1 MSCTF
6 TFDIL
11 LNVFSDGQL
20 DGSLTDLG
28 QIRARKSFGDF
39 SHITHVH
46 GFSHWSFPQI
56 GFQNGTSGGFIGQ
69 RDIDQLVKTSRTQNS
84 RINDVRSKKRN
95 NFSFNLTGNCH
106 YILKKNM
113 KNSLKSLNSSKI
125 LRFTKTSNKGKFT
138 KIG

>member
-1 MSCTF
+1 MASSKCFLDTSATSLSPSSTSIAPPRLNF
-6 TFDIL
+6 EL
-11 LNVFSDGQL
+11 LFNVFSDGQL

-84 RINDVRSKKRN
+84 RINDVRSV
-95 NFSFNLTGNCH
+95 G
-106 YILKKNM
+106 
-113 KNSLKSLNSSKI
+113 SSDDKDVFLGSHTI
-125 LRFTKTSNKGKFT
+125 HFPM
-138 KIG
+138 